1 MNMMIAA
8 TVVSD
13 IPDVLSR
20 TWVELG
26 YPCDVCKA
34 TNTTFNLLAKFS
46 YGTVKPTNLT
56 NFLLVL
62 G

>member
-20 TWVELG
+20 MWVELG
-26 YPCDVCKA
+26 YPLDVCKA
-34 TNTTFNLLAKFS
+34 TNTTFIYKQNLV
-46 YGTVKPTNLT
+46 TVQ
-56 NFLLVL
+56 
-62 G
+62 